1 MCIFYIMDAKRR
13 KKKKRCCRRRLCR
26 RVDSLSLVGG
36 GYDRTCS
43 NDGVCC
49 GYKPPYTSIEKK
61 KRIVEREQF
70 FLSISLSL
78 SLSLFEV
85 FALLRVMYVKK
96 KRILT
101 RRFCLLLSL
110 LLFLLPLTIFSS
122 GHQTAS
128 SFQQVKQ
135 EKKKQGRIER
145 THTRTHTHK

>member
-78 SLSLFEV
+78 SLSLRSFCPITRYV
-85 FALLRVMYVKK
+85 RQKKTNTDAAFLSITITSTVSFASNN
-96 KRILT
+96 ILIWT
-101 RRFCLLLSL
+101 SDSL
-110 LLFLLPLTIFSS
+110 LIS
-122 GHQTAS
+122 AS
-128 SFQQVKQ
+128 
-135 EKKKQGRIER
+135 
-145 THTRTHTHK
+145 